1 VSNTAAT
8 APYRLRRRKNPGNLY
23 PNKYLYPY
31 LLPALLVLLL
41 LGMAPFIYNIIM
53 SFTDRYLAST
63 EDPNFIGFANYAGN
77 LTDPAFW
84 DAAKVTLIYVLIT
97 VAIEFALGL
106 FLAIIFQ
113 LNFHGKKII
122 RSVILIPMIAA
133 PIAISF
139 MWRIILNPNMGV
151 LNYLLGFVGVDDVLW
166 TGDPKMALFTIIM
179 VDVWQWTPFVFIIM
193 SSGIAALPSNPFEAC
208 LIDGGSFWQ
217 AFRYVMLPLLRPI
230 ILITLIF
237 RLVDSIKAFDTIFI
251 ITAGGPGT
259 ATETLNL
266 QTYLTAFKYFR
277 VGYAAALSIIVLLII
292 IVVTNVLAKKADLN
306 FDN

>member
-1 VSNTAAT
+1 VSGEAVAA
-8 APYRLRRRKNPGNLY
+8 PRPLKRRKNPGNLY
-23 PNKYLYPY
+23 PNRYLYPY

-41 LGMAPFIYNIIM
+41 LGMAPFIYNIGL
-53 SFTDRYLAST
+53 SFTDRYLASM

-77 LTDPAFW
+77 LSDPAFW
-84 DAAKVTLIYVLIT
+84 DAARHTLVYVVVT
-97 VAIEFALGL
+97 VAVEFALGL

-113 LNFHGKKII
+113 LNFTGKRVI
-122 RSVILIPMIAA
+122 RSIILIPMIAA

-151 LNYLLGFVGVDDVLW
+151 LNYLLGFLGIDDVLW
-166 TGDPKMALFTIIM
+166 TADPNMAMFTIIM
-179 VDVWQWTPFVFIIM
+179 VDIWQWTPFVFIIM

-292 IVVTNVLAKKADLN
+292 IIVTNILAKKADLN